1 MKRTT
6 FAFLAG
12 MLLLAS
18 GCRWG
23 GISGNGHVIT
33 EQRDISTFSELQADG
48 GFKIEWRAGA
58 PSLSITTDENLL
70 PYIESRNSGDQL
82 VLHTRQSLWSTH
94 GVKVVV
100 SSPTRSAARFHG
112 AADLTASGL
121 SGSTFALQSSGAAD
135 VTLDGAVDE
144 LLLDMTGA
152 SNLRAKDLH
161 AKTVKISATGAADVT
176 ISVSETLR
184 VSVTGAGDVKYYG
197 NPPTIEKHVTG
208 AGSIRHKE

>member
-1 MKRTT
+1 
-6 FAFLAG
+6 
-12 MLLLAS
+12 MLLVTS

-23 GISGNGHVIT
+23 GISGNGHVTT
-33 EQRDISTFSELQADG
+33 EQRNINTFSELQADG

-70 PYIESRNSGDQL
+70 PYIESRNADNRL
-82 VLHTRQSLWSTH
+82 VLHTRKSLWSTH
-94 GVKVVV
+94 GIKVVV
-100 SSPTRSAARFHG
+100 SSPTRSAAKFQG
-112 AADLTASGL
+112 AADLTANGL
-121 SGSTFALQSSGAAD
+121 SGSSFAVQSSGAAD
-135 VTLDGAVDE
+135 ITLGGAVDE

-152 SNLRAKDLH
+152 SDLRAKDLQ
-161 AKTVKISATGAADVT
+161 AKTVQISATGAADIT

-208 AGSIRHKE
+208 AGSIHHKD